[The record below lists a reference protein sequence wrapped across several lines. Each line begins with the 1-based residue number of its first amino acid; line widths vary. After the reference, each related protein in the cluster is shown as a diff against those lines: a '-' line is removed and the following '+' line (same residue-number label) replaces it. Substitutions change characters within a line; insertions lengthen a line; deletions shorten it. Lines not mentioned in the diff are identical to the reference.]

1 MTEFSSLI
9 RPEFQTLYSNFS
21 HFSAHLFPCPIK
33 PENQATFSLFPVS
46 IWYEERAGRG
56 SKSARRATFD
66 ETRRNKEMTNTM
78 RSIQGALAAGMLAAA
93 LLSSPQVSRAAAQAS
108 VAPAQQENPVASAL
122 EARLNKK
129 QYKDVRVAVDNGIA
143 TLSGSVDLYE
153 YKADAAKTALHTKG
167 VTAVRNDIQVAG
179 QNIPDSQLQAK
190 LSERLTYDRVGYGN
204 VFDAISVA
212 VDNGVVTLGG
222 HAHNYPN
229 RDSALAL
236 VATTPGVKEMIDDIE
251 VDPLSTMDEQTR
263 FAVAHAVY
271 GYASL
276 NRYAIDPAMPIR
288 ISVQNGNVELYGVV
302 DSQGDKDAAYL
313 RANGVPG
320 VFSVKNYLQVANQ
333 TTEHR

>member
-1 MTEFSSLI
+1 
-9 RPEFQTLYSNFS
+9 
-21 HFSAHLFPCPIK
+21 
-33 PENQATFSLFPVS
+33 
-46 IWYEERAGRG
+46 
-56 SKSARRATFD
+56 
-66 ETRRNKEMTNTM
+66 MTNTM

-93 LLSSPQVSRAAAQAS
+93 LLSPPLVSRAAAQAS
-108 VAPAQQENPVASAL
+108 VAPARQENPAASAL
-122 EARLNKK
+122 AARLGKK

-167 VTAVRNDIQVAG
+167 VAAVRNDIQVAG

-236 VATTPGVKEMIDDIE
+236 VATTPGVKEMIDNIE

-276 NRYAIDPAMPIR
+276 NRYATDPAMPIR
-288 ISVQNGNVELYGVV
+288 ISVQNGNVELYGIV

-333 TTEHR
+333 TTEHQ